1 MFEQEEQA
9 EARESFLKKTA
20 RFFKYNKLAL
30 IFLLVIFFHIG
41 LALFGSKGL
50 LMRLKLESNK
60 KQYEK
65 QLLDEQKKSEDLK
78 QEIKELNTS
87 DKKIEKVAREKYG
100 MTKDGEKIIKIKV
113 DSTK

>member
-1 MFEQEEQA
+1 MFEEDKDEI
-9 EARESFLKKTA
+9 RESILKKTI

-30 IFLLVIFFHIG
+30 IFIIVIFFQSGI
-41 LALFGSKGL
+41 ALFGSKGL
-50 LMRLKLESNK
+50 MTRLKLESEK

-65 QLLDEQKKSEDLK
+65 MLNDELKKTDSLK
-78 QEIKELNTS
+78 LEIKELNTS
-87 DKKIEKVAREKYG
+87 DRKIEKVAREKYG

>member
-1 MFEQEEQA
+1 MFEEDNDEV
-9 EARESFLKKTA
+9 RESLLKKII

-30 IFLLVIFFHIG
+30 IFIVVILFQSGI
-41 LALFGSKGL
+41 ALFSSKGL
-50 LMRLKLESNK
+50 VTRLKLETEK
-60 KQYEK
+60 KQFEK
-65 QLLDEQKKSEDLK
+65 QLIDEMKRTDSLK

>member
-1 MFEQEEQA
+1 MFEPKEE
-9 EARESFLKKTA
+9 EIKESLLKKIA

-30 IFLLVIFFHIG
+30 IFLLVICFQLG
-41 LALFGSKGL
+41 LAIFGAKGF
-50 LMRLKLESNK
+50 LMRMKLESNK

-65 QLLDEQKKSEDLK
+65 QLMEEQKKTEDLK
-78 QEIKELNTS
+78 NEIKELNTS

>member
-1 MFEQEEQA
+1 MFEREENII
-9 EARESFLKKTA
+9 EDSLLKKIA

-30 IFLLVIFFHIG
+30 IFLIIIIGHSG
-41 LALFGSKGL
+41 LAIFGGKGYL
-50 LMRLKLESNK
+50 TRMRLDSSR

-65 QLLDEQKKSEDLK
+65 QLQDEIKKGEDLK
-78 QEIKELNTS
+78 KEINEINTS
-87 DKKIEKVAREKYG
+87 DKKIEKIAREKYG

>member
-1 MFEQEEQA
+1 MPEQQETKD
-9 EARESFLKKTA
+9 SLVKKIA

-30 IFLLVIFFHIG
+30 IFLFVI
-41 LALFGSKGL
+41 LAHSALAVFGSKGL
-50 LMRLKLESNK
+50 LTRLKLESNK
-60 KQYEK
+60 KQFEK
-65 QLLDEQKKSEDLK
+65 QLLEEQKKTDELK

>member
-1 MFEQEEQA
+1 MFEQEKE
-9 EARESFLKKTA
+9 ENKESIVRKVA

-30 IFLLVIFFHIG
+30 IFILVILAQVG
-41 LALFGSKGL
+41 LTIFGSKGL
-50 LMRLKLESNK
+50 LMRLKLEGNR
-60 KQYEK
+60 KQLEK
-65 QLLDEQKKSEDLK
+65 QLLEEQKKTEELK
-78 QEIKELNTS
+78 NEIKELNTS